1 MGKMLECAKVD
12 PSSGCTHVIHG
23 KDEAEVMKKAA
34 EHVKSHGLRDVTPEI
49 EKKVRSSMQD
59 E

>member
-1 MGKMLECAKVD
+1 MGKMVECGKVD

-23 KDEAEVMKKAA
+23 KDEAEVMKKAS
-34 EHVKSHGLRDVTPEI
+34 EHVKTHGLRDMSPEL
-49 EKKVRSSMQD
+49 EQKVRSSIKD

>member
-1 MGKMLECAKVD
+1 MGKMVECGKVD
-12 PSSGCTHVIHG
+12 PSSGCTHVIRG

-34 EHVKSHGLRDVTPEI
+34 EHVKTHGLRDMTPELQA
-49 EKKVRSSMQD
+49 KVRASVKD

>member
-34 EHVKSHGLRDVTPEI
+34 EHVKTHGLRDVTPEI
-49 EKKVRSSMQD
+49 EKKVRSSMRD

>member
-1 MGKMLECAKVD
+1 MGKMVECGKVD

-23 KDEAEVMKKAA
+23 SDEADVMKKAA
-34 EHVKSHGLRDVTPEI
+34 EHVKTHGLRDMTPEL
-49 EKKVRSSMQD
+49 KAKVRSSMED